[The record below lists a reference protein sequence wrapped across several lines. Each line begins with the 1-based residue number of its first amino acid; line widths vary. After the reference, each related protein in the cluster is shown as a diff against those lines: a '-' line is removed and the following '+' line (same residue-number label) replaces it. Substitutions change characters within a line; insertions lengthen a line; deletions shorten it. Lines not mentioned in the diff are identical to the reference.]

1 MKQKINLGQIEK
13 ILASIIRQKKLID
26 NPNTNTFFDFVS
38 STENAK
44 SFAGTVNTDQ
54 LFALGKLLNE
64 NGSTEQIHEF
74 LDIFR
79 HSSFL
84 TRIYEEDRWAQLIL
98 DLIQR
103 SNFTFCTLFNQRL
116 RKYADKILFTVMEPG
131 SQKDYTWQ
139 QTGEMVQKYAR
150 LLLALL
156 GPGPELKS
164 VAFLCKNSLDMALL
178 DLACLTTGIEN
189 VMIPA
194 NSVQMHIEYILNY
207 TKPKVLIVSDMELL
221 NNILPLFAKF
231 NFLES
236 ILLLKNGNQH
246 SEGVYTL
253 DQVQDLIDSV
263 DLNMI
268 QKYADLKN
276 VQDRATIMFTSGTT
290 GNPKGIMFSYQNIVF
305 KRFARAMAIPRIGED
320 DVYLSYLPLYHTFG
334 RWLELTGSVFWCARY
349 VFMENPSAE
358 AMLDNMKRIRPSIFI
373 SIPKKWYQLYERVQS
388 EVDIFKDDEE
398 TIKTAVKKL
407 TGGRL
412 QWGLSAAGHL
422 DVEVF
427 EFFQRNGIELM
438 SGFGMTEATGGITM
452 TPPGGY
458 RPNSL
463 GKALPGVEL
472 KFLDDGELLIRGP
485 YVMMGYV
492 NPEES
497 ETNMEDGWLAT
508 GDIMKVDAD
517 SYIRIIDRKKEIYKN
532 IKGETIAPQ
541 KIENFFL
548 EMEFIKSVFLVGD
561 HKPFNTLLFFPNYG
575 SQEVDFTQMD
585 ESELRSY
592 FSSVIVSVNQFLSP
606 FERVVDFRIIDRD
619 FDLDKNELTAK
630 GTFKRKN
637 IEKNFKDIIEQ
648 MYRHEFFPVHVKN
661 YEVQIPTWFLRE
673 SGVTQSEVKFKD
685 DYLALKGNA
694 AKLKIVIKKPGIQL
708 GDFVYKTERRRLN
721 LGAIFQSPDLWL
733 GNQSLVSFTGNDI
746 FKWSRSDERDD
757 KIRVAVVLPD
767 PGVLVSELQEN
778 DDDLQLLHNSARM
791 LYSYDRNEQEK
802 SIEYLGALC
811 KSSQSHLAFFANEI
825 LYRTIFEKNQSLQEM
840 TIPVM
845 IDTLHKEEFQKLLTE
860 LFDRPDFEFSE
871 SLISAISEK
880 RLSDENLNVLF
891 ESIKRYCITADKSC
905 EKLFELVSVYGTSHP
920 AQYKN
925 IRQFLINSQLNAFH
939 KEISEFAGTAYD
951 KLKSGFRDWL
961 GTKQTVAVDME
972 TGEEY
977 TWDNVLT
984 FEEGTDPDDRNR
996 LYQAITRSTIIRE
1009 AVFLFSKGA
1018 LVRLHDI
1025 PPGGVWVSLL
1035 GSDHGKSVY
1044 RVTVQTRYQGSFDL
1058 AVNINHKLKV
1068 PEVVEEIKWLMQTG
1082 SISGDEQLV
1091 EEFGG
1096 YWPEYNLWSEEYVQG
1111 ETAGKFLK
1119 RIARQQKDEILDRIL
1134 LLWPFFIWSAT
1145 TGYLKFWMRTGQ
1157 TMEIKDPSPNNI
1169 IVPVHDYQTGS
1180 RIVSISARQQHQDI
1194 LSLIRNIFEKFVTNS
1209 EDEHAVLKGIGKYKY
1224 IFSGVIEAIGIEH
1237 GLRILK
1243 ECLEICRLDKK
1254 KQELKILSNELSE
1267 YIENVEEF
1275 GFLPKK
1281 LYFAIKR
1288 YHRWYALTSD
1298 PTIAARAETLSE
1310 LYNTYQL
1317 HNLEIE
1323 NPETRIRFFKAT
1335 VFSESSEDL
1344 LVRLEKI
1351 IRGQRVGNI
1360 SQDNLSQYIS
1370 AIQTE
1375 LKLSEDEL
1383 FFLTRL
1389 TYPHLSPTDSA
1400 DLITMEA
1407 GGVSDLDV
1415 VVRLQDYD
1423 GDEFSVR
1430 TPVNPKEIT
1439 RLHQLFL
1446 KNNLAVYF
1454 SAEHRYLIAINERS
1468 HLIGGLFYSLMDE
1481 KTAHIEKIVVTN
1493 SYRKK
1498 GVSDGLL
1505 NEFFKRMKSDH
1516 RSYVTTGF
1524 FRPEYFYRF
1533 GFKTER
1539 KYAGLVRKL

>member
-1 MKQKINLGQIEK
+1 MKQKINLGKVEK
-13 ILASIIRQKKLID
+13 LLASILSQKKLKD
-26 NPNTNTFFDFVS
+26 NPDLITFFDLAAS
-38 STENAK
+38 AENAK
-44 SFAGTVNTDQ
+44 SFAGSVNTDNF
-54 LFALGKLLNE
+54 FALGQLLIK
-64 NGSTEQIHEF
+64 NGTADHMHEY
-74 LDIFR
+74 LDVFR
-79 HSSFL
+79 HNSFL

-98 DLIQR
+98 DLIQK
-103 SNFTFCTLFNQRL
+103 SNFNFSALFNQRL
-116 RKYADKILFTVMEPG
+116 EKHANKILFTVMEPG

-139 QTGEMVQKYAR
+139 QTGELVQKYAR

-156 GPGPELKS
+156 GSESKLKS
-164 VAFLCKNSLDMALL
+164 IAFLCKNSLDMALL

-194 NSVQMHIEYILNY
+194 NSVQVHIEYILNY
-207 TKPKVLIVSDMELL
+207 TKPKVLIVSDVELL
-221 NNILPLFAKF
+221 NNILPMFAKF
-231 NFLES
+231 DFLDS
-236 ILLLKNGNQH
+236 ILLLENGNQYP
-246 SEGVYTL
+246 EGVYTL
-253 DQVQDLIDSV
+253 SQVPELIDGV
-263 DLNMI
+263 DQEMV
-268 QKYADLKN
+268 QKYTNQKS

-305 KRFARAMAIPRIGED
+305 KRFARAMAIPEIGED

-334 RWLELTGSVFWCARY
+334 RWLELTGSIFWCARY

-358 AMLDNMKRIRPSIFI
+358 AMLDNMKRIKPSIFI
-373 SIPKKWYQLYERVQS
+373 SIPKKWYQLYERIQS
-388 EVDIFKDDEE
+388 EVDIFKDDEG
-398 TIKTAVKKL
+398 TIRSAVKKL

-412 QWGLSAAGHL
+412 HWGLSAAGHL

-458 RPNSL
+458 RPKSL

-472 KFLDDGELLIRGP
+472 KFLDDGELIIRGP

-492 NPEES
+492 NPEEA

-508 GDIMKVDAD
+508 GDIMKVDTD
-517 SYIRIIDRKKEIYKN
+517 NYIRIIDRKKEIYKN

-541 KIENFFL
+541 KIENYFL

-561 HKPFNTLLFFPNYG
+561 HKPFNTLLFFPNYE

-619 FDLDKNELTAK
+619 FDLEKNELTAK

-637 IEKNFKDIIEQ
+637 IEKNFNDIIEQ

-661 YEVQIPTWFLRE
+661 YEIRIPTWFLRE
-673 SGVTQSEVKFKD
+673 SGVTQSEVQFKD
-685 DYLALKGNA
+685 GHLAFKGNTA
-694 AKLKIVIKKPGIQL
+694 NLKIVLKKAGIQL
-708 GDFVYKTERRRLN
+708 GEFIYKTDKNRIN
-721 LGAIFQSPDLWL
+721 LGVVFQSPDLWL

-767 PGVLVSELQEN
+767 PGLVISDIQEG
-778 DDDLQLLHNSARM
+778 DDDLQVLHNSARM
-791 LYSYDRNEQEK
+791 LYSYEISEQQK
-802 SIEYLGALC
+802 AIEYLEALS
-811 KSSQSHLAFFANEI
+811 KSSQSHLAFFASEI
-825 LYRTIFEKNQSLQEM
+825 LYRTIFDKNQSLQEM

-845 IDTLHKEEFQKLLTE
+845 IDTLHKEEFQNLLTE
-860 LFDRPDFEFSE
+860 LFDRSDFEFSE
-871 SLISAISEK
+871 SLISAISIK

-891 ESIKRYCITADKSC
+891 ESIRHYCITADKNC
-905 EKLFELVSVYGTSHP
+905 EKLFELVSVYGTNHP

-925 IRQFLINSQLNAFH
+925 IRQFLINSQLHAFH
-939 KEISEFAGTAYD
+939 KEIGDYAGTAYD
-951 KLKSGFRDWL
+951 KLKDGFRNWL

-984 FEEGTDPDDRNR
+984 FEEGIDPDDRTR

-1035 GSDHGKSVY
+1035 GTDHGKSVY
-1044 RVTVQTRYQGSFDL
+1044 RVTVQTRYQGSFDV
-1058 AVNINHKLKV
+1058 AVNLNHKLKES
-1068 PEVVEEIKWLMQTG
+1068 EVVDEIKWLVQTG

-1096 YWPEYNLWSEEYVQG
+1096 YWAEYNLWSEEYVQG

-1119 RIARQQKDEILDRIL
+1119 RIARQQKDEIVDRL
-1134 LLWPFFIWSAT
+1134 HLLWPFFIWSAA
-1145 TGYLKFWMRTGQ
+1145 TGYLKFWMRTSR
-1157 TMEIKDPSPNNI
+1157 TMEIKDPSPDNI
-1169 IVPVHDYQTGS
+1169 IVPVHDYQTGT
-1180 RIVSISARQQHQDI
+1180 RIISISARQEHQDM
-1194 LSLIRNIFEKFVTNS
+1194 LSLIRNIFEKFVENS
-1209 EDEHAVLKGIGKYKY
+1209 EEMHAVLKGIGKYKY
-1224 IFSGVIEAIGIEH
+1224 IFSGVIEALGIEH

-1243 ECLEICRLDKK
+1243 ECLEISRLNKN
-1254 KQELKILSNELSE
+1254 KQELKKLSDELLE
-1267 YIENVEEF
+1267 YISHIEEF

-1288 YHRWYALTSD
+1288 YHRWFILTSD

-1335 VFSESSEDL
+1335 VFSGSSDDL
-1344 LVRLEKI
+1344 LIRLEKI

-1360 SQDNLSQYIS
+1360 SQNNLSQYIS
-1370 AIQTE
+1370 AIQNE
-1375 LKLSEDEL
+1375 LTLSEDEV

-1423 GDEFSVR
+1423 GDEFRVR

-1446 KNNLAVYF
+1446 NNNLTVYF
-1454 SAEHRYLIAINERS
+1454 TPEHRYLIAINERG
-1468 HLIGGLFYSLMDE
+1468 HLVGGLFYSVMDE